1 MRIRYN
7 VSTAGEPA
15 TVLEDDQQGVK
26 MIHRVRWLCATL
38 AAAALVAACGG
49 GGHPSSTSSTT
60 TTKVAHT
67 TTSRTTTSTTS
78 TKSTTSSGATNPA
91 NNKATVLA
99 DCRAEAKTVSTTF
112 ASFLPA
118 NYRLDI
124 NAVCQKIAAGDVNGA
139 KAIGRALCNQVA
151 ARMPGGQAKATV
163 ENACK
168 SL

>member
-1 MRIRYN
+1 
-7 VSTAGEPA
+7 
-15 TVLEDDQQGVK
+15 

-49 GGHPSSTSSTT
+49 GGHSSSTSSTT

-78 TKSTTSSGATNPA
+78 TKSTTSSGGTNVA
-91 NNKATVLA
+91 SNKAAELA
-99 DCRAEAKTVSTTF
+99 ACRTEAKTVSTTF
-112 ASFLPA
+112 AAFLPA
-118 NYRLDI
+118 NYKLDI

-139 KAIGRALCNQVA
+139 KAIGRALCSQVA
-151 ARMPGGQAKATV
+151 GRMPSGQARTTV